1 MTATMR
7 TGFFMDGDTVIIREQ
22 FGKMEIVSRFKVD
35 EEFTY
40 APGTPLEGKL
50 LCTKTG
56 KRSWK
61 FIYVTKRGEE
71 HWDLEF
77 CSKGLK
83 YVSGKISNL
92 TIKNG
97 VTNFLSSLITGG
109 PAQAVRRQ
117 VHPLLQPLRQ
127 HVRHVEARER

>member
-83 YVSGKISNL
+83 YVSGKYPI
-92 TIKNG
+92 
-97 VTNFLSSLITGG
+97 
-109 PAQAVRRQ
+109 
-117 VHPLLQPLRQ
+117 
-127 HVRHVEARER
+127 